1 MKRASGVLMHISS
14 LYGDYGIGSFGNEA
28 ISFIDFLSES
38 GFTYWQV
45 LPFCL
50 PDECNSPYKSFG
62 AFSGNP
68 YFVDLNQLFKEG
80 LLTEQELDSA
90 KQQTPYLCEFEL
102 LKKDR
107 LSLLEKASKRFKD
120 FDKMEAFFK
129 ENPQILEFCEFMA
142 LKKANGGVCHNNWSV
157 FVPDESELNLYK
169 FIEFKFFTEWLEIK
183 NYANAKGI
191 KIIGDMPI
199 YVDYDSADLYYNK
212 QEFLLD
218 KNGSPCLVAGV
229 PPDYFSKDGQLW
241 GNPLYDFNKMKK
253 TGFAWWKQRISFY
266 SKYFDGVRIDHFRA
280 FQDFY
285 AIKNGSKTA
294 KNGVWKKG
302 PRLDIIKAIKTASNG
317 LEIIAEDLGIITEEV
332 KKLVEK
338 SGFPGMRVLQFGF
351 SGEKN
356 SPHLPHNYIQNS
368 VAYTGTHDNNTLL
381 GFMWECDDH
390 TKKQVTD
397 YFGVDY
403 NNWNNCY
410 DEIIR
415 QMLSS
420 HANTVIFPIQDI
432 LKYGGDTRMNTPGSS
447 KNNWAFRIT
456 KEALSKIDTA
466 RLKRLNELYDRI

>member
-68 YFVDLNQLFKEG
+68 YFVDLNSLFNEG
-80 LLTEQELDSA
+80 LLTESELDSA
-90 KQQTPYLCEFEL
+90 KQSSPYLCEFDS
-102 LKKDR
+102 LKQNR
-107 LSLLEKASKRFKD
+107 LSLLKKACERFSN
-120 FDKMEAFFK
+120 FDKMNAFYK
-129 ENPQILEFCEFMA
+129 ENPQVLKFCEFMA
-142 LKKANGGVCHNNWSV
+142 IKKSNGNLSHKDWKIFTC
-157 FVPDESELNLYK
+157 DEDELNLYK
-169 FIEFKFFTEWLEIK
+169 FIEYKFFTQWLKIK
-183 NYANAKGI
+183 NYANSKGV
-191 KIIGDMPI
+191 KIIGDIPI

-218 KNGSPCLVAGV
+218 KNGNPSLVAGV
-229 PPDYFSKDGQLW
+229 PPDYFAKDGQLW
-241 GNPLYDFNKMKK
+241 GNPLYDYNQMKK
-253 TGFAWWKQRISFY
+253 SGYSWWKDRISFY
-266 SKYFDGVRIDHFRA
+266 AKYFDGVRIDHFRA

-285 AIKNGSKTA
+285 AIKNGSTTA

-302 PRLDIIKAIKTASNG
+302 PRLDIIKAIKEVSGN
-317 LEIIAEDLGIITEEV
+317 LEIIAEDLGVITSEV
-332 KKLVEK
+332 RKLVDK

-356 SPHLPHNYIQNS
+356 SPHLPHNYSPNT
-368 VAYTGTHDNNTLL
+368 VVYTGTHDNNTLL
-381 GFMWECDDH
+381 GFMWESDDL
-390 TKKQVTD
+390 TKKTITD
-397 YFGVDY
+397 YFGID
-403 NNWNNCY
+403 NHNWNNSY

-415 QMLSS
+415 QMLLSS
-420 HANTVIFPIQDI
+420 ANTVIFPIQDL
-432 LKYGGDTRMNTPGSS
+432 LKYGSDTRMNTPGSS

-456 KEALSKIDTA
+456 KEGLDRIDKKY
-466 RLKRLNELYDRI
+466 LKRINELYDRI